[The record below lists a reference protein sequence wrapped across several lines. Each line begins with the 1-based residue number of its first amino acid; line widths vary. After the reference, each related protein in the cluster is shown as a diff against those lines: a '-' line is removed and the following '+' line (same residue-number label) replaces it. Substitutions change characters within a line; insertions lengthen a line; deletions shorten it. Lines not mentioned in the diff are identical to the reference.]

1 MAIGRITY
9 EDKIDS
15 SVNEQDPKYK
25 ITAQDMNEIKQVFNE
40 SAEDIE
46 FATVNLGNYKVE
58 NGVIYFKKADG
69 TYNEQGITLAGQS
82 SVLDGNGNVI
92 LSGNI
97 TPNDN
102 LLTNSD
108 FRYGVIN
115 QKGQTTYDFSS
126 QSNGAFTI
134 DMWYATKLKVTVY
147 DNYIRIENLDTAS
160 HSFTNNGCSFLKSLA
175 NKYTFYAK
183 VKQCSSGNYMWFYNR
198 EDGTSYTRQEDT
210 LVAGDNVWT
219 WTVSSPNDVIRKF
232 GFSIPANGYLELYSC
247 KMEEGSYFTGMPAW
261 NEAEELL
268 KCMYLFEKKVINVM
282 CSQFNATTSFASIP
296 YSIPKSKI
304 PSITGKCTW
313 VGSNTGEGIGE
324 TKITK
329 LEAIAIQKES
339 VDIKV
344 THESAN
350 FGQYSRNVFVE
361 LYIDSYSY

>member
-15 SVNEQDPKYK
+15 LVNEQDPKHK

-46 FATVNLGNYKVE
+46 FATENLGDYKVE

-69 TYNEQGITLAGQS
+69 SYNQQGVSLAGQS
-82 SVLDGNGNVI
+82 TILDGNGNVI
-92 LSGNI
+92 LSGHI

-108 FRYGVIN
+108 FKSGIIN
-115 QKGQTTYDFSS
+115 QKGQTSYTGISY
-126 QSNGAFTI
+126 GI
-134 DMWYATKLKVTVY
+134 DMWLGATTSTKITV
-147 DNYIRIENLDTAS
+147 NKGYI
-160 HSFTNNGCSFLKSLA
+160 SLLGTMRQFV
-175 NKYTFYAK
+175 NTIPFKTGDKYT
-183 VKQCSSGNYMWFYNR
+183 VCVNVN
-198 EDGTSYTRQEDT
+198 GT
-210 LVAGDNVWT
+210 DNVWT
-219 WTVSSPNDVIRKF
+219 FDYKEGVTQHAFSNFTVEVNMNTSNDRILFQIISTSSINIYYV
-232 GFSIPANGYLELYSC
+232 
-247 KMEEGSYFTGMPAW
+247 KMEKGSYFTGMPVW

-268 KCMYLFEKKVINVM
+268 KCMYLFEKKAINVM
-282 CSQFNATTSFASIP
+282 CSQFEATTCYANIP
-296 YSIPKSKI
+296 YSIPKIKT

-313 VGSNTGEGIGE
+313 IGSNTGEGIGE

-329 LEAIAIQKES
+329 LEATAIQKEY